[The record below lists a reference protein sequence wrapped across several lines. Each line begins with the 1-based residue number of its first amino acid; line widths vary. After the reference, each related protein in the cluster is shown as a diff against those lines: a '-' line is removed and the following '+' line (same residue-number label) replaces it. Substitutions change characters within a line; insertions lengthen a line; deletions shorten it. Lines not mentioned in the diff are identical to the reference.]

1 LGIGDCP
8 DNNSSGQNLPNN
20 ILNNGFKQKKDSI
33 VESLLIMN
41 SFSNNT
47 MNILNKSIKFND
59 NLINSTNTDV

>member
-1 LGIGDCP
+1 V
-8 DNNSSGQNLPNN
+8 SQNLPNN
-20 ILNNGFKQKKDSI
+20 IISNGIKHKKDSF

-59 NLINSTNTDV
+59 LLMNSTNTDA